1 MTDFNWTAT
10 FGEVKTAAQWTDLGD
25 NDRALQDGTGIDD
38 GAILPN
44 HLLASASTANN
55 WTWDSFTPTWT
66 NITVGN
72 GTNSGHYIKLGTTVF
87 FRVRFKMG
95 SGSSMGTDPA
105 LTLPVTAS
113 SNYTSTFH
121 IIGTGHI
128 QDFGTNSPM
137 ACMRISNTT
146 TANLYCYN
154 SSSTYLLLGG
164 INSTTPM
171 TWTTNDSFDIQ
182 GMYEA
187 AS

>member
-1 MTDFNWTAT
+1 MTYASWSVVFGEQPSAAKWNILGTNDAFFEDFIIGTNGVHAAWTA
-10 FGEVKTAAQWTDLGD
+10 
-25 NDRALQDGTGIDD
+25 
-38 GAILPN
+38 
-44 HLLASASTANN
+44 
-55 WTWDSFTPTWT
+55 FTPSWT
-66 NITVGN
+66 NITTGN
-72 GTNSGHYIKLGTTVF
+72 GTHSGRYIKLGTTVF
-87 FRVRFKMG
+87 FRVRFTMG
-95 SGSSMGTDPA
+95 STSSMGTDPA

-128 QDFGTNSPM
+128 QDYGTNSPM
-137 ACMRISNTT
+137 ACMRITNTT